1 MKILKIIIIDLRFNL
16 LIQVPIQV
24 LFLMRK
30 IERFLEWL
38 MMQIESKHSL
48 IIIKIL
54 RIQEKFKSNLR
65 FSILHK
71 NLQVWFIL
79 KKSILSSQHI
89 KKIEIIFLRKN
100 HWNLLMKKILYQELL
115 PMRRREEC
123 SRLQEHPKFLLILTI
138 CIVVILVTELNKS
151 FKLLKK
157 KKKGLWWVTIQYL

>member
-30 IERFLEWL
+30 IESFLEWL
-38 MMQIESKHSL
+38 MMQIENKPSL

-54 RIQEKFKSNLR
+54 RIREKFKSNLL

-71 NLQVWFIL
+71 NLQVWSIL
-79 KKSILSSQHI
+79 RKSILSSQHI

-100 HWNLLMKKILYQELL
+100 LWNLLMKKILYQELL
-115 PMRRREEC
+115 LMRRREEC
-123 SRLQEHPKFLLILTI
+123 SRLQELLKFLLIRTI